1 MDLKAYYKKI
11 REAEKS
17 LLGDYQLMVSLATP
31 DGGKEGVITEVA
43 TAIASRLIVER
54 KARRA
59 NEEEAQKFRAE
70 QKGLRE
76 AFEKSTLAR
85 TLHVE
90 LMRGLE
96 TVVERSDGGL
106 KS

>member
-11 REAEKS
+11 REAERS
-17 LLGDYQLMVSLATP
+17 MQGNYQFLMSLATP

-43 TAIASRLIVER
+43 TGIASRLIVER

-59 NEEEAQKFRAE
+59 TEDEARKFRAE
-70 QKGLRE
+70 EKGRRE
-76 AFEKSTLAR
+76 AYEKSTVAR

-96 TVVERSDGGL
+96 KAVERNDGGR

>member
-1 MDLKAYYKKI
+1 MKAYYKKI
-11 REAEKS
+11 REAERS
-17 LLGDYQLMVSLATP
+17 MQGDYQFMVSLPTP

-43 TAIASRLIVER
+43 TAIASRLVVER

-59 NEEEAQKFRAE
+59 TEEEARKFRAD
-70 QKGLRE
+70 QKGRRE
-76 AFEKSTLAR
+76 AYEKSTLAR

-96 TVVERSDGGL
+96 TAVERNDGGR

>member
-11 REAEKS
+11 REAER
-17 LLGDYQLMVSLATP
+17 LLQGEYQFMVSLATP
-31 DGGKEGVITEVA
+31 DGGKEGVMTEVA
-43 TAIASRLIVER
+43 TEIASRLIVER

-59 NEEEAQKFRAE
+59 SEEEARKFRAE
-70 QKGLRE
+70 EKGRRE
-76 AFEKSTLAR
+76 AFEKATVAR

-96 TVVERSDGGL
+96 TAVERGDGGR
-106 KS
+106 KG

>member
-17 LLGDYQLMVSLATP
+17 LQGDYQLMVSLATP

-43 TAIASRLIVER
+43 TEIASRLMVER

-59 NEEEAQKFRAE
+59 NEEEARRFRTE
-70 QKGLRE
+70 QKGRRE

-96 TVVERSDGGL
+96 TAVERSDGGR